1 MTEAAFTAKTFIQQ
15 QKPNFTPKLGLILG
29 SGLSD
34 VANSLEDATTIPYS
48 DIPGFIQTTIS
59 GHAGVLS
66 LGYLNGVATVCLQG
80 RIHYYEGFKNEIVKT
95 YIRTLK
101 LLGIEILFLTNAA
114 GSLHQDV
121 PAGNLMMITDHINFQ
136 GHNPLIGLN
145 DEAFGPRFF
154 GMEEAYDLELRELL
168 VSVAKDLEIH
178 LAQGVYISALG
189 PMFET
194 PAEIRA
200 FRLLGADAVGMSTVP
215 EVIVARHCGLR
226 VAAVS
231 AITNLAAGMNKDAL
245 THEDTLHHG
254 QKAAK
259 ILQKLI
265 FGFTQGLA

>member
-1 MTEAAFTAKTFIQQ
+1 MTETTLNAKTFIQK
-15 QKPNFTPKLGLILG
+15 QKPNFTPRLGLILG
-29 SGLSD
+29 SGLSEI
-34 VANSLEDATTIPYS
+34 AASLEDVTTIPYG

-59 GHAGVLS
+59 GHAGILS
-66 LGYLNGVATVCLQG
+66 LGYLNGVPTVCLQG
-80 RIHYYEGFKNEIVKT
+80 RKHYYEGFNNEAVKT

-101 LLGIEILFLTNAA
+101 LLGVEILFLTNAA

-136 GHNPLIGLN
+136 GQNPLIGPN

-154 GMEEAYDLELRELL
+154 GMEGAYDPELRGILAT
-168 VSVAKDLEIH
+168 VAKDLDIH

-226 VAAVS
+226 VAVVS
-231 AITNLAAGMNKDAL
+231 AITNLAAGMDKEAL
-245 THEDTLHHG
+245 THENTLHHG
-254 QKAAK
+254 QEAAK
-259 ILQKLI
+259 IMLKLI
-265 FGFTQGLA
+265 LGFTRKLA

>member
-1 MTEAAFTAKTFIQQ
+1 MTEAAFNAKTFIQK

-29 SGLSD
+29 SGLSEI
-34 VANSLEDATTIPYS
+34 ATSLEDATVIPYG

-59 GHAGVLS
+59 GHAGVLT
-66 LGYLNGVATVCLQG
+66 LGYLNGVPAVCLQG
-80 RIHYYEGFKNEIVKT
+80 RIHYYEGFNNETVKT

-101 LLGIEILFLTNAA
+101 LLGAEILFLTNAA

-136 GHNPLIGLN
+136 GHNPLIGPN

-168 VSVAKDLEIH
+168 TTVAKNLELH
-178 LAQGVYISALG
+178 LAQGIYAALLG

-200 FRLLGADAVGMSTVP
+200 LRLLGVDAVGMSTVP

-226 VAAVS
+226 VVAVS
-231 AITNLAAGMNKDAL
+231 AITNLAAGMNKEAL
-245 THEDTLHHG
+245 THEDTLLHG

-259 ILQKLI
+259 IMQKLI
-265 FGFTQGLA
+265 FGFTKGL

>member
-1 MTEAAFTAKTFIQQ
+1 MTEAAFNAKTFIQK

-29 SGLSD
+29 SGLSEI
-34 VANSLEDATTIPYS
+34 AASLEDVTTISYG

-66 LGYLNGVATVCLQG
+66 LGYLNGVPTVCLQG
-80 RIHYYEGFKNEIVKT
+80 RKHYYEGFNNEIIKT

-101 LLGIEILFLTNAA
+101 LLGVEILFLTNAA

-121 PAGNLMMITDHINFQ
+121 PAGSLMMITDHINFQ
-136 GHNPLIGLN
+136 GQNPLIGSN

-154 GMEEAYDLELRELL
+154 GMEDAYDPKLRDMLAT
-168 VSVAKDLEIH
+168 VAKDLELH

-215 EVIVARHCGLR
+215 EVIAARHCGLR
-226 VAAVS
+226 VVAVS
-231 AITNLAAGMNKDAL
+231 AITNLAAGMNKEAL
-245 THEDTLHHG
+245 THEDTLYQG
-254 QKAAK
+254 AKAAK
-259 ILQKLI
+259 VMQKLI
-265 FGFTQGLA
+265 FGFTQELS

>member
-1 MTEAAFTAKTFIQQ
+1 MTEAAFKAKTFIQQ

-29 SGLSD
+29 SGLSEI
-34 VANSLEDATTIPYS
+34 ANSLEDATTISYG

-66 LGYLNGVATVCLQG
+66 LGYLNGVPTVCLQG
-80 RIHYYEGFKNEIVKT
+80 RKHYYEGFNDEAIKT

-101 LLGIEILFLTNAA
+101 LLGVDILFLTNAA

-121 PAGNLMMITDHINFQ
+121 PAGSLMMITDHMNFQ
-136 GHNPLIGLN
+136 GHNPLIGPN

-154 GMEEAYDLELRELL
+154 GMEEAYDVDLREILT
-168 VSVAKDLEIH
+168 SVAQDLSIH
-178 LAQGVYISALG
+178 LTQGVYVSVLG

-200 FRLLGADAVGMSTVP
+200 FRSLGADAVGMSTVS

-226 VAAVS
+226 IVAVS
-231 AITNLAAGMNKDAL
+231 AITNLAAGMNNEAL
-245 THEDTLHHG
+245 THEDTLYHG
-254 QKAAK
+254 QKAA
-259 ILQKLI
+259 IVLQKLI
-265 FGFTQGLA
+265 VGFTQELP